1 MSWSDITAA
10 SGACTTKIVWDD
22 EDASDNAKKNLFRG
36 IDKGPI
42 IKFQM
47 NLTLTC
53 TNTACANQC
62 SWSEKKISE
71 KIGIVLG
78 EIAPGL
84 SDKCLEALSN
94 CDSGRYG
101 GYASEAICFADVL
114 ENECKSD
121 DILTALDWG
130 ALGDYLEGLARA
142 LARVIPPCRCPVN
155 GNFVD
160 ETPTQTEVFPFIK
173 GLHQLADEAIKR
185 SLNN

>member
-22 EDASDNAKKNLFRG
+22 EDSSDNAKKNLFRG
-36 IDKGPI
+36 IDRGPI
-42 IKFQM
+42 IVFLM
-47 NLTLTC
+47 NLTMTC
-53 TNTACANQC
+53 TNTACGSQC

-71 KIGIVLG
+71 KIGIPLG

-84 SDKCLEALSN
+84 SDKCLEAISN
-94 CDSGRYG
+94 CDSGTG

-114 ENECKSD
+114 ANECKSD
-121 DILTALDWG
+121 DVVSSIDWG
-130 ALGDYLEGLARA
+130 ALGAYLAGLARA
-142 LARVIPPCRCPVN
+142 LASVVPPCRCPVN